1 MTGTATGDAPA
12 RAGERAR
19 ALFDARTHL
28 CSGAVLAALN
38 SELGGG
44 LDETQ
49 AASLAAGFGHA
60 MGGSGCLCGAV
71 SGAVLGLGLF
81 LAPQGDGAVRRASA
95 RLHETF
101 RAANGSTCCR
111 VLCKRAP
118 SRRARLAQCAA
129 LSAGAAEAAA
139 RIILERRPELSPV
152 GSRRRPRAAQ
162 APGRV
167 RRLLRRLLRRADRT
181 GTSTP

>member
-1 MTGTATGDAPA
+1 MSSHTADTSFPSISTTTSAPGATDAPS

-19 ALFDARTHL
+19 TLYGARTHP

-38 SELGGG
+38 QELDGG
-44 LDETQ
+44 LSEEQ

-60 MGGSGCLCGAV
+60 MGGSGCLCGAI

-81 LAPQGDGAVRRASA
+81 LAPQGGTAVRKASA

-101 RAANGSTCCR
+101 RAVNGSTCCR

-118 SRRARLAQCAA
+118 DKDARRARCAV

-139 RIILERRPELSPV
+139 RIILETRPDLTHGADAATG
-152 GSRRRPRAAQ
+152 GSVPP
-162 APGRV
+162 AP
-167 RRLLRRLLRRADRT
+167 
-181 GTSTP
+181 